1 MKKPLVTRNDIAEA
15 IALHT
20 ACMPTRE
27 IPGAIANYFMITRRF
42 YTRTDKAVINRLL
55 IAEIRDYLIE
65 QGRLRYATVAAEMR
79 KEAHRMTGNN
89 LNVEKTAPVAS
100 ATPSPAVNVISNTG
114 DTIDSQT
121 LLKMVNEARKLCGE
135 PEVRNNKFIEKILD
149 ELEGEDG
156 YTKSATV
163 PPGGGTPMVVITM
176 TYKQALRVAARE
188 SKAVRRSL
196 HTMIQALEPIN
207 VENHP
212 DEIPVLEWQG
222 VRVVTTET
230 LARGYG
236 TTPTRIQQNYN
247 RNEERFVEGKHFFK
261 IKGDEIKSLRL
272 SFSELQIS
280 PKTRSLILW
289 TERGAARMSKIVD
302 TEQAWAFFEKLE
314 DSYFRQKEQQP
325 VAIPQ
330 TLPEA
335 LRLAAEL
342 AEQKQLLEQKTH
354 QLNQQ
359 LVAAAPKVDFA
370 DRVSAANGILI
381 GNFAKVVGLKQ
392 NALFSWLRQNGILM
406 AFGARKNVP
415 RQQYIN
421 AGYFTVKE
429 VVLDDENGYQIR
441 LTPQLTGKGQQW
453 LTRKLL
459 DAGLLKPVAIG

>member
-42 YTRTDKAVINRLL
+42 YTRTDKAVINKLL

-114 DTIDSQT
+114 DTIDSLT

-149 ELEGEDG
+149 ELDGEH
-156 YTKSATV
+156 YTKSVVEKMNKTS
-163 PPGGGTPMVVITM
+163 MLVITM
-176 TYKQALRVAARE
+176 TFKQALRVAARE

-196 HTMIQALEPIN
+196 IDKLE
-207 VENHP
+207 
-212 DEIPVLEWQG
+212 
-222 VRVVTTET
+222 
-230 LARGYG
+230 
-236 TTPTRIQQNYN
+236 
-247 RNEERFVEGKHFFK
+247 
-261 IKGDEIKSLRL
+261 
-272 SFSELQIS
+272 ELQQTNS
-280 PKTRSLILW
+280 PAPS
-289 TERGAARMSKIVD
+289 
-302 TEQAWAFFEKLE
+302 
-314 DSYFRQKEQQP
+314 
-325 VAIPQ
+325 IPQ

-342 AEQKQLLEQKTH
+342 AEQKMQLE
-354 QLNQQ
+354 QQ

-370 DRVSAANGILI
+370 DRVSVANGILI

>member
-1 MKKPLVTRNDIAEA
+1 MKTPLVTRNEIAEA

-20 ACMPTRE
+20 TCMPTRE

-79 KEAHRMTGNN
+79 KEARRMTGNN
-89 LNVEKTAPVAS
+89 LNVEKPAPVAS

-114 DTIDSQT
+114 DTIDSLT

-149 ELEGEDG
+149 ELDGEH
-156 YTKSATV
+156 YTKSVVEKMNKTS
-163 PPGGGTPMVVITM
+163 MLVITM
-176 TYKQALRVAARE
+176 TFKQALRVAARE

-196 HTMIQALEPIN
+196 IDKLE
-207 VENHP
+207 
-212 DEIPVLEWQG
+212 
-222 VRVVTTET
+222 
-230 LARGYG
+230 
-236 TTPTRIQQNYN
+236 
-247 RNEERFVEGKHFFK
+247 
-261 IKGDEIKSLRL
+261 
-272 SFSELQIS
+272 ELQQANS
-280 PKTRSLILW
+280 PAPS
-289 TERGAARMSKIVD
+289 
-302 TEQAWAFFEKLE
+302 
-314 DSYFRQKEQQP
+314 
-325 VAIPQ
+325 IPQ

-342 AEQKQLLEQKTH
+342 AEQKMQLE
-354 QLNQQ
+354 QQ

-370 DRVSAANGILI
+370 DRVSVANGILI

-429 VVLDDENGYQIR
+429 VVLDDEDGYQIR

>member
-42 YTRTDKAVINRLL
+42 YTRTDKAVINKLL

-114 DTIDSQT
+114 DTIDSLT

-149 ELEGEDG
+149 ELDGEH
-156 YTKSATV
+156 YTKSVVEKMNKTS
-163 PPGGGTPMVVITM
+163 MLVITM
-176 TYKQALRVAARE
+176 TFKQALRVAARE

-196 HTMIQALEPIN
+196 IDKLE
-207 VENHP
+207 
-212 DEIPVLEWQG
+212 
-222 VRVVTTET
+222 
-230 LARGYG
+230 
-236 TTPTRIQQNYN
+236 
-247 RNEERFVEGKHFFK
+247 
-261 IKGDEIKSLRL
+261 
-272 SFSELQIS
+272 ELQQANS
-280 PKTRSLILW
+280 PAPS
-289 TERGAARMSKIVD
+289 
-302 TEQAWAFFEKLE
+302 
-314 DSYFRQKEQQP
+314 
-325 VAIPQ
+325 IPQ

-342 AEQKQLLEQKTH
+342 AEQKMQLE
-354 QLNQQ
+354 QQ

-370 DRVSAANGILI
+370 DRVSVANGILI

>member
-79 KEAHRMTGNN
+79 KEARRMTGNN
-89 LNVEKTAPVAS
+89 LNVEKPAPVAL
-100 ATPSPAVNVISNTG
+100 ATPSPTVNVISNTG

-149 ELEGEDG
+149 ELDGEH
-156 YTKSATV
+156 YTKSVVEKMNKTS
-163 PPGGGTPMVVITM
+163 MLVITM

-196 HTMIQALEPIN
+196 IDKLE
-207 VENHP
+207 
-212 DEIPVLEWQG
+212 
-222 VRVVTTET
+222 
-230 LARGYG
+230 
-236 TTPTRIQQNYN
+236 
-247 RNEERFVEGKHFFK
+247 
-261 IKGDEIKSLRL
+261 
-272 SFSELQIS
+272 ELQQANS
-280 PKTRSLILW
+280 PTPS
-289 TERGAARMSKIVD
+289 
-302 TEQAWAFFEKLE
+302 
-314 DSYFRQKEQQP
+314 
-325 VAIPQ
+325 IPQ

-342 AEQKQLLEQKTH
+342 AEQKMHLE
-354 QLNQQ
+354 QQ

-370 DRVSAANGILI
+370 DRVSVANGILI

-392 NALFSWLRQNGILM
+392 NDLFSWLRQNGILM

>member
-1 MKKPLVTRNDIAEA
+1 MKTPLVTRNDIAEA

-42 YTRTDKAVINRLL
+42 YTRTDKAVINKLL

-89 LNVEKTAPVAS
+89 LNVEKPAPVAS
-100 ATPSPAVNVISNTG
+100 ATPAPAVNIIPNTG
-114 DTIDSQT
+114 DTIDSLT

-149 ELEGEDG
+149 ELDG
-156 YTKSATV
+156 DHYTKSVVEKMNKTS
-163 PPGGGTPMVVITM
+163 MLVITM
-176 TYKQALRVAARE
+176 TFKQALRVAARE

-196 HTMIQALEPIN
+196 IDKLE
-207 VENHP
+207 
-212 DEIPVLEWQG
+212 
-222 VRVVTTET
+222 
-230 LARGYG
+230 
-236 TTPTRIQQNYN
+236 
-247 RNEERFVEGKHFFK
+247 
-261 IKGDEIKSLRL
+261 
-272 SFSELQIS
+272 ELQQANS
-280 PKTRSLILW
+280 PTPS
-289 TERGAARMSKIVD
+289 
-302 TEQAWAFFEKLE
+302 
-314 DSYFRQKEQQP
+314 
-325 VAIPQ
+325 IPQ

-342 AEQKQLLEQKTH
+342 AEQKMQLE
-354 QLNQQ
+354 QQ

-370 DRVSAANGILI
+370 DRVSVANGILI

>member
-1 MKKPLVTRNDIAEA
+1 STRD
-15 IALHT
+15 
-20 ACMPTRE
+20 
-27 IPGAIANYFMITRRF
+27 IPGVIANYFMITKQLYRRK
-42 YTRTDKAVINRLL
+42 DKNAVHRILL
-55 IAEIRDYLIE
+55 SDIREYLLE
-65 QGRLRYATVAAEMR
+65 QGHLNYATVAAETR
-79 KEAHRMTGNN
+79 KEAHRMKASKPDVVVTKP
-89 LNVEKTAPVAS
+89 LTATTPAPVMDAI
-100 ATPSPAVNVISNTG
+100 PNTG

-135 PEVRNNKFIEKILD
+135 PLVRNNKFIEKVVD
-149 ELEGEDG
+149 ELEGET
-156 YTKSATV
+156 YTKSVGRKNGANIDI
-163 PPGGGTPMVVITM
+163 ITM
-176 TYKQALRVAARE
+176 TFKQALRVAARE

-196 HTMIQALEPIN
+196 IDKLE
-207 VENHP
+207 
-212 DEIPVLEWQG
+212 
-222 VRVVTTET
+222 
-230 LARGYG
+230 
-236 TTPTRIQQNYN
+236 
-247 RNEERFVEGKHFFK
+247 
-261 IKGDEIKSLRL
+261 
-272 SFSELQIS
+272 ELQQANS
-280 PKTRSLILW
+280 PTPS
-289 TERGAARMSKIVD
+289 
-302 TEQAWAFFEKLE
+302 
-314 DSYFRQKEQQP
+314 
-325 VAIPQ
+325 IPQ

-342 AEQKQLLEQKTH
+342 AEQKMQLE
-354 QLNQQ
+354 QQ

-429 VVLDDENGYQIR
+429 VVLDDEDGYQIR

>member
-1 MKKPLVTRNDIAEA
+1 MKTPLVTRNEIAEA

-20 ACMPTRE
+20 TCMPTRE

-79 KEAHRMTGNN
+79 KEARRMTGNN
-89 LNVEKTAPVAS
+89 LNVEKPAPVAS

-114 DTIDSQT
+114 DTIDSLT

-149 ELEGEDG
+149 ELDGEH
-156 YTKSATV
+156 YTKSVVEKMNKTS
-163 PPGGGTPMVVITM
+163 MLVITM
-176 TYKQALRVAARE
+176 TFKQALRVAARE

-196 HTMIQALEPIN
+196 IDKLE
-207 VENHP
+207 
-212 DEIPVLEWQG
+212 
-222 VRVVTTET
+222 
-230 LARGYG
+230 
-236 TTPTRIQQNYN
+236 
-247 RNEERFVEGKHFFK
+247 
-261 IKGDEIKSLRL
+261 
-272 SFSELQIS
+272 ELQQTNS
-280 PKTRSLILW
+280 PAPS
-289 TERGAARMSKIVD
+289 
-302 TEQAWAFFEKLE
+302 
-314 DSYFRQKEQQP
+314 
-325 VAIPQ
+325 IPQ

-342 AEQKQLLEQKTH
+342 AEQKMQLE
-354 QLNQQ
+354 QQ

-370 DRVSAANGILI
+370 DRVSVANGILI

-453 LTRKLL
+453 LNRKLL

>member
-79 KEAHRMTGNN
+79 KEARRMTGNN
-89 LNVEKTAPVAS
+89 LNVEKPAPVAS

-114 DTIDSQT
+114 DTIDSLT

-149 ELEGEDG
+149 ELDGEH
-156 YTKSATV
+156 YTKSVVEKMNKTS
-163 PPGGGTPMVVITM
+163 MLVITM
-176 TYKQALRVAARE
+176 TFKQALRVAARE

-196 HTMIQALEPIN
+196 IDKLE
-207 VENHP
+207 
-212 DEIPVLEWQG
+212 
-222 VRVVTTET
+222 
-230 LARGYG
+230 
-236 TTPTRIQQNYN
+236 
-247 RNEERFVEGKHFFK
+247 
-261 IKGDEIKSLRL
+261 
-272 SFSELQIS
+272 ELQQANS
-280 PKTRSLILW
+280 PTPS
-289 TERGAARMSKIVD
+289 
-302 TEQAWAFFEKLE
+302 
-314 DSYFRQKEQQP
+314 
-325 VAIPQ
+325 IPQ

-342 AEQKQLLEQKTH
+342 AEQKLQLE
-354 QLNQQ
+354 QQ

>member
-1 MKKPLVTRNDIAEA
+1 
-15 IALHT
+15 
-20 ACMPTRE
+20 MPTRE

-79 KEAHRMTGNN
+79 KEARRMTGNN
-89 LNVEKTAPVAS
+89 LNVEKPAPVAS

-114 DTIDSQT
+114 DTIDSLT

-149 ELEGEDG
+149 ELDGEH
-156 YTKSATV
+156 YTKSVVEKMNKTS
-163 PPGGGTPMVVITM
+163 MLVITM
-176 TYKQALRVAARE
+176 TFKQALRVAARE

-196 HTMIQALEPIN
+196 IDKLE
-207 VENHP
+207 
-212 DEIPVLEWQG
+212 
-222 VRVVTTET
+222 
-230 LARGYG
+230 
-236 TTPTRIQQNYN
+236 
-247 RNEERFVEGKHFFK
+247 
-261 IKGDEIKSLRL
+261 
-272 SFSELQIS
+272 ELQQANS
-280 PKTRSLILW
+280 PAPS
-289 TERGAARMSKIVD
+289 
-302 TEQAWAFFEKLE
+302 
-314 DSYFRQKEQQP
+314 
-325 VAIPQ
+325 IPQ

-342 AEQKQLLEQKTH
+342 AEQKMQLE
-354 QLNQQ
+354 QQ

-370 DRVSAANGILI
+370 DRVSVANGILI

-453 LTRKLL
+453 LTCKLL

>member
-1 MKKPLVTRNDIAEA
+1 MKKPLVTLNDIAEA

-42 YTRTDKAVINRLL
+42 YTRTDKAVINKLL

-89 LNVEKTAPVAS
+89 LNVEKPAPVAS
-100 ATPSPAVNVISNTG
+100 ATPAPAVNIIPNTG
-114 DTIDSQT
+114 DTIDSLT

-149 ELEGEDG
+149 ELDGEH
-156 YTKSATV
+156 YTKSVVEKMNKTS
-163 PPGGGTPMVVITM
+163 MLVITM
-176 TYKQALRVAARE
+176 TFKQALRVAARE

-196 HTMIQALEPIN
+196 IDKLE
-207 VENHP
+207 
-212 DEIPVLEWQG
+212 
-222 VRVVTTET
+222 
-230 LARGYG
+230 
-236 TTPTRIQQNYN
+236 
-247 RNEERFVEGKHFFK
+247 
-261 IKGDEIKSLRL
+261 
-272 SFSELQIS
+272 ELQQANS
-280 PKTRSLILW
+280 PTPS
-289 TERGAARMSKIVD
+289 
-302 TEQAWAFFEKLE
+302 
-314 DSYFRQKEQQP
+314 
-325 VAIPQ
+325 IPQ

-342 AEQKQLLEQKTH
+342 AEQKMQLE
-354 QLNQQ
+354 QQ

-459 DAGLLKPVAIG
+459 DAGLLKTVAIG

>member
-1 MKKPLVTRNDIAEA
+1 
-15 IALHT
+15 
-20 ACMPTRE
+20 
-27 IPGAIANYFMITRRF
+27 
-42 YTRTDKAVINRLL
+42 
-55 IAEIRDYLIE
+55 
-65 QGRLRYATVAAEMR
+65 
-79 KEAHRMTGNN
+79 
-89 LNVEKTAPVAS
+89 
-100 ATPSPAVNVISNTG
+100 
-114 DTIDSQT
+114 
-121 LLKMVNEARKLCGE
+121 
-135 PEVRNNKFIEKILD
+135 
-149 ELEGEDG
+149 
-156 YTKSATV
+156 
-163 PPGGGTPMVVITM
+163 
-176 TYKQALRVAARE
+176 
-188 SKAVRRSL
+188 
-196 HTMIQALEPIN
+196 
-207 VENHP
+207 
-212 DEIPVLEWQG
+212 
-222 VRVVTTET
+222 RVVTTET

-236 TTPTRIQQNYN
+236 VDEANI
-247 RNEERFVEGKHFFK
+247 RNNLSRNLDRFEEGKHYFLLTGLKLREFK
-261 IKGDEIKSLRL
+261 NRVTGSYSVGKNA
-272 SFSELQIS
+272 
-280 PKTRSLILW
+280 RSLTLW

-302 TEQAWAFFEKLE
+302 TNEAWAFFEKLE

-342 AEQKQLLEQKTH
+342 AEQKQLLEQKAH

-370 DRVSAANGILI
+370 DRVSVAKGILI

-392 NALFSWLRQNGILM
+392 NALFPWLRQNGILM

>member
-1 MKKPLVTRNDIAEA
+1 MKTPLVTRNEIAEA

-20 ACMPTRE
+20 TCMPTRE

-79 KEAHRMTGNN
+79 KEARRMTGNN
-89 LNVEKTAPVAS
+89 LNVEKPAPVAS

-114 DTIDSQT
+114 DTIDSLT

-149 ELEGEDG
+149 ELDGEH
-156 YTKSATV
+156 YTKSVVEKMNKTS
-163 PPGGGTPMVVITM
+163 MLVITM
-176 TYKQALRVAARE
+176 TFKQALRVAARE

-196 HTMIQALEPIN
+196 IDKLE
-207 VENHP
+207 
-212 DEIPVLEWQG
+212 
-222 VRVVTTET
+222 
-230 LARGYG
+230 
-236 TTPTRIQQNYN
+236 
-247 RNEERFVEGKHFFK
+247 
-261 IKGDEIKSLRL
+261 
-272 SFSELQIS
+272 ELQQANS
-280 PKTRSLILW
+280 PAPS
-289 TERGAARMSKIVD
+289 
-302 TEQAWAFFEKLE
+302 
-314 DSYFRQKEQQP
+314 
-325 VAIPQ
+325 IPQ

-342 AEQKQLLEQKTH
+342 AEQKMQLE
-354 QLNQQ
+354 QQ

-370 DRVSAANGILI
+370 DRVSLANGILI

>member
-1 MKKPLVTRNDIAEA
+1 MKTPLVTRNEIAEA

-89 LNVEKTAPVAS
+89 LNVEKPAPVAS
-100 ATPSPAVNVISNTG
+100 ATPAPAVNIIPNTG
-114 DTIDSQT
+114 DTIDSLT

-149 ELEGEDG
+149 ELDGEH
-156 YTKSATV
+156 YTKSVVEKMNKTS
-163 PPGGGTPMVVITM
+163 MLVITM
-176 TYKQALRVAARE
+176 TFKQALRVAARE

-196 HTMIQALEPIN
+196 IDKLE
-207 VENHP
+207 
-212 DEIPVLEWQG
+212 
-222 VRVVTTET
+222 
-230 LARGYG
+230 
-236 TTPTRIQQNYN
+236 
-247 RNEERFVEGKHFFK
+247 
-261 IKGDEIKSLRL
+261 
-272 SFSELQIS
+272 ELQQANS
-280 PKTRSLILW
+280 PTPS
-289 TERGAARMSKIVD
+289 
-302 TEQAWAFFEKLE
+302 
-314 DSYFRQKEQQP
+314 
-325 VAIPQ
+325 IPQ

-342 AEQKQLLEQKTH
+342 AEQKLQLE
-354 QLNQQ
+354 QQ
-359 LVAAAPKVDFA
+359 LVAAAHKVDFA
-370 DRVSAANGILI
+370 DRVSVANGILI

>member
-1 MKKPLVTRNDIAEA
+1 MKTPLVTRNEIAEA

-20 ACMPTRE
+20 TCMPTRE

-79 KEAHRMTGNN
+79 KEARRMTGNN
-89 LNVEKTAPVAS
+89 LNVEKPAPVAS

-114 DTIDSQT
+114 DTIDSLT

-149 ELEGEDG
+149 ELDGEH
-156 YTKSATV
+156 YTKSVVEKMNKTS
-163 PPGGGTPMVVITM
+163 MLVITM
-176 TYKQALRVAARE
+176 TFKQALRVAARE

-196 HTMIQALEPIN
+196 IDKLE
-207 VENHP
+207 
-212 DEIPVLEWQG
+212 
-222 VRVVTTET
+222 
-230 LARGYG
+230 
-236 TTPTRIQQNYN
+236 
-247 RNEERFVEGKHFFK
+247 
-261 IKGDEIKSLRL
+261 
-272 SFSELQIS
+272 ELQQANS
-280 PKTRSLILW
+280 PAPS
-289 TERGAARMSKIVD
+289 
-302 TEQAWAFFEKLE
+302 
-314 DSYFRQKEQQP
+314 
-325 VAIPQ
+325 IPQ

-342 AEQKQLLEQKTH
+342 AEQKMQLE
-354 QLNQQ
+354 QQ

-370 DRVSAANGILI
+370 DRVSVANGILI

-392 NALFSWLRQNGILM
+392 NALFSWLRQNGILI
-406 AFGARKNVP
+406 ASGGRKNVP
-415 RQQYIN
+415 FQQYIN

-429 VVLDDENGYQIR
+429 VVLDDEDGYQIR

>member
-1 MKKPLVTRNDIAEA
+1 MKTPLVTRNEIAEA

-20 ACMPTRE
+20 ICMPTRE

-89 LNVEKTAPVAS
+89 LNVEKPAPVAS
-100 ATPSPAVNVISNTG
+100 ATPAPALNVIPNTG

-121 LLKMVNEARKLCGE
+121 LLKMVNEARKLCSE
-135 PEVRNNKFIEKILD
+135 KPVRNNDFIARVKD
-149 ELEGEDG
+149 ELDGEGYEIF
-156 YTKSATV
+156 V
-163 PPGGGTPMVVITM
+163 TPMDKKKGGADQVVIVM

-196 HTMIQALEPIN
+196 IDKLE
-207 VENHP
+207 
-212 DEIPVLEWQG
+212 
-222 VRVVTTET
+222 
-230 LARGYG
+230 
-236 TTPTRIQQNYN
+236 
-247 RNEERFVEGKHFFK
+247 
-261 IKGDEIKSLRL
+261 
-272 SFSELQIS
+272 ELQQANS
-280 PKTRSLILW
+280 PAPS
-289 TERGAARMSKIVD
+289 
-302 TEQAWAFFEKLE
+302 
-314 DSYFRQKEQQP
+314 
-325 VAIPQ
+325 IPQ

-342 AEQKQLLEQKTH
+342 AEQKMHLE
-354 QLNQQ
+354 QQ

-370 DRVSAANGILI
+370 DRVSVANGILI

-392 NALFSWLRQNGILM
+392 NALFAWLRENGILI
-406 AFGARKNVP
+406 ASGGRKNVP
-415 RQQYIN
+415 FQQYIN

-429 VVLDDENGYQIR
+429 VVLDDEDGYQIR

-459 DAGLLKPVAIG
+459 DAGLLKPVAAE

>member
-1 MKKPLVTRNDIAEA
+1 MKTPLVTRNEIAEA

-20 ACMPTRE
+20 TCMPTRE

-79 KEAHRMTGNN
+79 KEARRMTGNN
-89 LNVEKTAPVAS
+89 LNVEKPAPVAS
-100 ATPSPAVNVISNTG
+100 ATASPAVNVISNTG
-114 DTIDSQT
+114 DTIDSLT

-149 ELEGEDG
+149 ELDGEH
-156 YTKSATV
+156 YTKSVVEKMNKTS
-163 PPGGGTPMVVITM
+163 MLVITM
-176 TYKQALRVAARE
+176 TFKQALRVAARE

-196 HTMIQALEPIN
+196 IDKLE
-207 VENHP
+207 
-212 DEIPVLEWQG
+212 
-222 VRVVTTET
+222 
-230 LARGYG
+230 
-236 TTPTRIQQNYN
+236 
-247 RNEERFVEGKHFFK
+247 
-261 IKGDEIKSLRL
+261 
-272 SFSELQIS
+272 ELQQANS
-280 PKTRSLILW
+280 PAPS
-289 TERGAARMSKIVD
+289 
-302 TEQAWAFFEKLE
+302 
-314 DSYFRQKEQQP
+314 
-325 VAIPQ
+325 IPQ

-342 AEQKQLLEQKTH
+342 AEQKMQLE
-354 QLNQQ
+354 QQ

>member
-1 MKKPLVTRNDIAEA
+1 MKTPLVTRNEIAEA

-20 ACMPTRE
+20 TCMPTRE

-79 KEAHRMTGNN
+79 KEARRMTGNN
-89 LNVEKTAPVAS
+89 LNVEKPAPVAS
-100 ATPSPAVNVISNTG
+100 ATASPAVNVISNTG
-114 DTIDSQT
+114 DTIDSLT
-121 LLKMVNEARKLCGE
+121 LLKMVNEARKLCRE

-149 ELEGEDG
+149 ELDGEH
-156 YTKSATV
+156 YTKSVVEKMNKTS
-163 PPGGGTPMVVITM
+163 MLVITM
-176 TYKQALRVAARE
+176 TFKQALRVAARE

-196 HTMIQALEPIN
+196 IDKLE
-207 VENHP
+207 
-212 DEIPVLEWQG
+212 
-222 VRVVTTET
+222 
-230 LARGYG
+230 
-236 TTPTRIQQNYN
+236 
-247 RNEERFVEGKHFFK
+247 
-261 IKGDEIKSLRL
+261 
-272 SFSELQIS
+272 ELQQANS
-280 PKTRSLILW
+280 PAPS
-289 TERGAARMSKIVD
+289 
-302 TEQAWAFFEKLE
+302 
-314 DSYFRQKEQQP
+314 
-325 VAIPQ
+325 IPQ

-342 AEQKQLLEQKTH
+342 AEQKMQLE
-354 QLNQQ
+354 QQ

-370 DRVSAANGILI
+370 DRVSVANGILI

>member
-1 MKKPLVTRNDIAEA
+1 MKTPLVTRNEIAEA

-20 ACMPTRE
+20 ICMPTRE

-79 KEAHRMTGNN
+79 KEAHRMTSNN
-89 LNVEKTAPVAS
+89 LNVKKPESVAS

-135 PEVRNNKFIEKILD
+135 NEIRNNDFLNRIKD
-149 ELEGEDG
+149 ELDGEF
-156 YTKSATV
+156 YETFVKSH
-163 PPGGGTPMVVITM
+163 GTRAGRSFEVITM

-196 HTMIQALEPIN
+196 IDKLE
-207 VENHP
+207 
-212 DEIPVLEWQG
+212 
-222 VRVVTTET
+222 
-230 LARGYG
+230 
-236 TTPTRIQQNYN
+236 
-247 RNEERFVEGKHFFK
+247 
-261 IKGDEIKSLRL
+261 
-272 SFSELQIS
+272 ELQQANS
-280 PKTRSLILW
+280 PTPS
-289 TERGAARMSKIVD
+289 
-302 TEQAWAFFEKLE
+302 
-314 DSYFRQKEQQP
+314 
-325 VAIPQ
+325 IPQ

-342 AEQKQLLEQKTH
+342 AEQKMQLE
-354 QLNQQ
+354 QQ
-359 LVAAAPKVDFA
+359 LVAAAPKVEFA
-370 DRVSAANGILI
+370 DRVSVANGILI

-459 DAGLLKPVAIG
+459 DAGLLKPVASLS

>member
-20 ACMPTRE
+20 ACMSTRE

-42 YTRTDKAVINRLL
+42 YTRTDKAVINKLL

-89 LNVEKTAPVAS
+89 LNVEKPAPVAS
-100 ATPSPAVNVISNTG
+100 ATPAPAVNIIPNTG
-114 DTIDSQT
+114 DTIDSLT

-149 ELEGEDG
+149 ELDGEH
-156 YTKSATV
+156 YTKSVVEKMNKTS
-163 PPGGGTPMVVITM
+163 MLVITM
-176 TYKQALRVAARE
+176 TFKQALRVAARE

-196 HTMIQALEPIN
+196 IDKLE
-207 VENHP
+207 
-212 DEIPVLEWQG
+212 
-222 VRVVTTET
+222 
-230 LARGYG
+230 
-236 TTPTRIQQNYN
+236 
-247 RNEERFVEGKHFFK
+247 
-261 IKGDEIKSLRL
+261 
-272 SFSELQIS
+272 ELQQANS
-280 PKTRSLILW
+280 PTPS
-289 TERGAARMSKIVD
+289 
-302 TEQAWAFFEKLE
+302 
-314 DSYFRQKEQQP
+314 
-325 VAIPQ
+325 IPQ

-342 AEQKQLLEQKTH
+342 AEQKMQLE
-354 QLNQQ
+354 QQ

-370 DRVSAANGILI
+370 DRVSVANGILI

-429 VVLDDENGYQIR
+429 VVLDDEDGYQIR